1 METVASVPIGIH
13 DLFTQH
19 EFKEL
24 ESQFLRYTDRNHAL
38 DHDSVINIVGELKSF
53 KSMSIPTKD
62 MRQLLE
68 AFDVD
73 GIGMV
78 NFEEFLCC
86 VSSLA
91 HETNN
96 ALADIYESISATARR
111 APDNIELITLA
122 SGSTTNGAEGTIK
135 SRKSDIFQR
144 YSFWSSRQQRDSIPK
159 QQVVKIT
166 RLEKLPGSNKTEALP
181 KECNPRLR
189 HVQRSI
195 RSLAAYKPSKDVNV
209 TQIRI
214 AFLDGSFNTYNI
226 NMHMTLKHL
235 CVAIRESLNLKEDG
249 DFGIFKYMNGEFK
262 SWCRDESKLVVD
274 ILEDINDLDTVEFVY
289 RRALFVPWSPF
300 EEEYN
305 VSTLCT
311 DAAHRLQYAELM
323 FRFLSE
329 LPNV

>member
-96 ALADIYESISATARR
+96 ALADIYESISATAR
-111 APDNIELITLA
+111 P
-122 SGSTTNGAEGTIK
+122 
-135 SRKSDIFQR
+135 Q
-144 YSFWSSRQQRDSIPK
+144 
-159 QQVVKIT
+159 
-166 RLEKLPGSNKTEALP
+166 
-181 KECNPRLR
+181 
-189 HVQRSI
+189 
-195 RSLAAYKPSKDVNV
+195 
-209 TQIRI
+209 
-214 AFLDGSFNTYNI
+214 
-226 NMHMTLKHL
+226 
-235 CVAIRESLNLKEDG
+235 
-249 DFGIFKYMNGEFK
+249 
-262 SWCRDESKLVVD
+262 
-274 ILEDINDLDTVEFVY
+274 
-289 RRALFVPWSPF
+289 
-300 EEEYN
+300 
-305 VSTLCT
+305 
-311 DAAHRLQYAELM
+311 QYAS
-323 FRFLSE
+323 RVTGSE
-329 LPNV
+329 VRRPSQG